1 MKISKFNTVLLVLA
15 VFLTYM
21 TCKNFKESKTT
32 DVQPPAP
39 GNVETYSS
47 KGYNLRASHVIDG
60 SNPDTAGIF
69 QIRKAPARVD
79 VPWRQVAPPSTSRR
93 AFLSTGWWKPVFAYQ
108 GSDTTV
114 HLNYIN
120 KTLQFREDQ
129 TFDIIIKGKVAE
141 IGHWAMEEDKKI
153 LYLSCN
159 DTYFNNTWRVQENG
173 FRMVFIGNTDLN
185 VTGIQVRLDGSK
197 TPPSAQ

>member
-1 MKISKFNTVLLVLA
+1 MKISKFNIALLVLA
-15 VFLTYM
+15 VFMTYM
-21 TCKNFKESKTT
+21 TCRNFKETKLT
-32 DVQPPAP
+32 DVPPPAAQ
-39 GNVETYSS
+39 NVETYSS

-69 QIRKAPARVD
+69 QIKKAPARVD
-79 VPWRQVAPPSTSRR
+79 VPWRQVAPEHQPPCFPVNRMVE
-93 AFLSTGWWKPVFAYQ
+93 ACICLS

-114 HLNYIN
+114 HLNYVN

-141 IGHWAMEEDKKI
+141 TGHWAMEEEKKI

-173 FRMVFIGNTDLN
+173 FRLVFIGNTDLN
-185 VTGIQVRLDGSK
+185 VTGIQIRLDGSK